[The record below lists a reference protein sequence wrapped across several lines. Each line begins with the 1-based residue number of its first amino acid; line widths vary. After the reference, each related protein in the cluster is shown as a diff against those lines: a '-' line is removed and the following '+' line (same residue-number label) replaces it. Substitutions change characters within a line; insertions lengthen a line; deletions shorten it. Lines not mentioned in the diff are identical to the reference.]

1 MRSVV
6 RGLLLLAILTLAG
19 YLAIPEALRAMGL
32 HPHYQ
37 IPKFNLSGKRALIVT
52 TSHDKLGNTGQATGV
67 FGSEMTIPYYAF
79 LDAGLTVDLASIK
92 GGVIPIQPGS
102 MSWLLLSPQDHR
114 FLRDP
119 AAMKKRNQSIP
130 VAAVKAETYDVI
142 FLAGGWGA
150 SYDLAQSTTL
160 AELITR
166 AHAQGAILGSVCHGA
181 LGLLNAKNTD
191 GTPLLQGRRVTAVT
205 DRQIDQ
211 LGIGITPLHPESAL
225 RAAKAKFEGNTA
237 WRDFFVT
244 HTVVDDNIVTGQN
257 QNSSSETSHR
267 ILELLAA
274 AEASVRALRASQLGH
289 FLTIPGGGFVMGAD
303 PFYPEEGPPQRVF
316 VSSFRLLA
324 HEVTNSEFAAFVK
337 ATGYLTEAERKHG
350 SARFTKSATPAVF
363 LSWWKIDPAAT
374 WRTPNG
380 ARSTLDGLSLHPVVH
395 VTLNDARAYAAWASG
410 RIPTEVEWEYAASLA
425 QFDPN
430 DPESGVKGPG
440 EKARANIWTGNFPV
454 TDLGR
459 DGFAGIA
466 PVGSFPAGR
475 TGAHD
480 MIGNGPKLPS
490 PPPSPAS
497 PSKAAPTCAVKTIA
511 ADTVQPP
518 AKALSGILAPAILG
532 FGSSKISHDSV
543 MEPVD

>member
-1 MRSVV
+1 MRWLV
-6 RGLLLLAILTLAG
+6 RGLLLLAILSVAG

-37 IPKFNLSGKRALIVT
+37 IPEFNLSGKRALVVT
-52 TSHDKLGNTGQATGV
+52 TSHDRLGDTGRATGV

-102 MSWLLLSPQDHR
+102 MSWPLLSPQDHR
-114 FLRDP
+114 FLQDP

-130 VAAVKAETYDVI
+130 LAAINADTYDVI

-150 SYDLAQSTTL
+150 SYDFAQSTTL
-160 AELITR
+160 AELLTR
-166 AHAQGAILGSVCHGA
+166 AHAQGTILGSVCHGA
-181 LGLLNAKNTD
+181 LGLVNAKD
-191 GTPLLQGRRVTAVT
+191 KAGSRLLAGRRVTGVSN
-205 DRQIDQ
+205 RQIEQ
-211 LGIGITPLHPESAL
+211 LGIGTTPLHPETAL
-225 RAAKAKFEGNTA
+225 RAVKAKYEANTA
-237 WRDFFVT
+237 WRDFFAT
-244 HTVVDDNIVTGQN
+244 HTVVDGNIVTGQN

-274 AEASVRALRASQLGH
+274 AEAPVRALRASQLGH

-303 PFYPEEGPPQRVF
+303 PFYPEEGPPKRVF

-337 ATGYLTEAERKHG
+337 ATGYVTEAERKHG
-350 SARFTKSATPAVF
+350 SARFTKTATPAAF

-395 VTLNDARAYAAWASG
+395 VTLNDARAYAAWAGG

-425 QFDPN
+425 QFDSD
-430 DPESGVKGPG
+430 DPESGVRSPG
-440 EKARANIWTGNFPV
+440 GQARANIWTGNFPV
-454 TDLGR
+454 SDLGR

-480 MIGNGPKLPS
+480 MIGNVWEWTETLFTPALPRFTIKGGS
-490 PPPSPAS
+490 YLCSEDHCRRYRV
-497 PSKAAPTCAVKTIA
+497 AARQSVEQDFSAGHIGFRVVQDVK
-511 ADTVQPP
+511 
-518 AKALSGILAPAILG
+518 
-532 FGSSKISHDSV
+532 
-543 MEPVD
+543 